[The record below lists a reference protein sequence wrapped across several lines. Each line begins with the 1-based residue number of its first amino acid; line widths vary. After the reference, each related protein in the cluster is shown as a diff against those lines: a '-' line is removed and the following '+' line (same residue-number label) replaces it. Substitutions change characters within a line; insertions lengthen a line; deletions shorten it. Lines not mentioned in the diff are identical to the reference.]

1 MIGEYTFEELHED
14 ERQLIE
20 DVKETLVKALCFGVE
35 GEMICKSKDYD
46 VRLTLI
52 DKSEGKLYRDRT
64 WLEWEYVEEGRSMAD
79 IGRQFGISAAAIN
92 QWLNKFNIPT
102 RGRPGR

>member
-35 GEMICKSKDYD
+35 GEMICQSKDYD
-46 VRLTLI
+46 VRFTLI
-52 DKSEGKLYRDRT
+52 EKSQGKLYRDRT
-64 WLEWEYVEEGRSMAD
+64 WLEAEYVEEGRSMAD
-79 IGRQFGISAAAIN
+79 IGRQFGITAAAVH

-102 RGRPGR
+102 RRRPGR

>member
-35 GEMICKSKDYD
+35 GEMVCQSKDYD

>member
-20 DVKETLVKALCFGVE
+20 DVKETLVKALCFGVQ
-35 GEMICKSKDYD
+35 GPMRCVGKDYD

-52 DKSEGKLYRDRT
+52 DKSEGKLYRDRA
-64 WLEWEYVEEGRSMAD
+64 WLEDAYVEEGRSMAD